1 MFAILCTAVLRLAS
15 DFNLE
20 QDVSFYRFQV
30 CVEVASEAESWGV
43 DPALAVAVAYEESRF
58 DLDARSA
65 AGAHGVLQVIPRYW
79 CPRGR
84 LRGCNLLVAGI
95 KALDYYTT
103 RFDRLPVALARYN
116 GGKFHPSSRSYWYVN
131 RVISLYEKLQPFME
145 ADYRLS
151 GVIEEVLSEF

>member
-20 QDVSFYRFQV
+20 HESSFRRFQV

-58 DLDARSA
+58 DLDARSP

-84 LRGCNLLVAGI
+84 LRGCNLLTAGI
-95 KALDYYTT
+95 RALSHYTI

-131 RVISLYEKLQPFME
+131 RVLAFYERLQFFVE

-151 GVIEEVLSEF
+151 GAIEDLLAD